1 MWWLGICR
9 YAVQPM
15 GIALRWREEPF
26 DCQFASGP
34 SGGTLTVFAGGRMVW
49 QELVRS
55 ASSAYDR
62 AREVKDS
69 LLAPRAREA

>member
-1 MWWLGICR
+1 
-9 YAVQPM
+9 M

-34 SGGTLTVFAGGRMVW
+34 SGGTLFVFAGGRLVW

-55 ASSAYDR
+55 AASACDR

-69 LLAPRAREA
+69 LLSPRAREA